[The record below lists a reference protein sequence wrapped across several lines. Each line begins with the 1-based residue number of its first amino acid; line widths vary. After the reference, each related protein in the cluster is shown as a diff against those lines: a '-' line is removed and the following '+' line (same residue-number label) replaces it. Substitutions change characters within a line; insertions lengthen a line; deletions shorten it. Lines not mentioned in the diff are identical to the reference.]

1 MSDLTKRV
9 EKNEANILDNIKDIN
24 LLNSDMREAKTD
36 IEDLKKKL
44 SVIGTGSSSDRSE
57 KISSN
62 SLGINDIAD
71 NLSKELR
78 KN

>member
-1 MSDLTKRV
+1 
-9 EKNEANILDNIKDIN
+9 
-24 LLNSDMREAKTD
+24 MREAKTE